1 MNGAARVRRPTTH
14 TKDKKGHHM
23 DRKIEKRS
31 AFPRAMTEEDA
42 LWALDNDI
50 CRKMF
55 SIAMTYSQAEY
66 VHWNGYGRRSM
77 KNCDFDYFAE
87 LAEQGYWPAL
97 VINHGDGDALVL
109 AEDWSEAG
117 QHEKDNGSDC
127 IIAVK
132 LEEEK

>member
-23 DRKIEKRS
+23 DRQIEKRS
-31 AFPRAMTEEDA
+31 AFPRAMTDEDT
-42 LWALDNDI
+42 LWALDHDI

-55 SIAMTYSQAEY
+55 ASAMTYSQEEY
-66 VHWNGYGRRSM
+66 VNWNGYSRRSM
-77 KNCDFDYFAE
+77 NDCDFDYFAE

-97 VINHGDGDALVL
+97 VIDQGETLVL
-109 AEDWSEAG
+109 AKSWREAG
-117 QHEKDNGSDC
+117 QHEEDNGSEC
-127 IIAVK
+127 IVAVK